1 MLICCSQEKEVHQE
15 KEDLKGRQV
24 VWEFLVRM
32 EHQDWQVHQDR
43 GDNQEFMDF
52 QGHL

>member
-1 MLICCSQEKEVHQE
+1 VLQE
-15 KEDLKGRQV
+15 KEDLKERQV
-24 VWEFLVRM
+24 LWEFLGRM
-32 EHQDWQVHQDR
+32 EHQDCQAHQDR